1 MKVFGRL
8 LFSAVLV
15 AAICFF
21 AAPAVV
27 FFGIRSAAQSDDVA
41 GLQKLMD
48 FDAVRASLRPQ
59 LSGRPEALTP
69 PPSFMNDPIGAFRR
83 QFEETIAPQGPTPD
97 AYLTPDAID
106 GLTRAEGRY
115 ASVRPTTP
123 GTDVDAAPWPKPIFW
138 SVNRARLAV
147 TDEGGSDTV
156 FTFERRGP
164 YEWKLVHI
172 GLPDGATPQVPA
184 RAVPASAAPAPNP
197 AATAP
202 ETKR

>member
-1 MKVFGRL
+1 MKNVFGKL
-8 LFSAVLV
+8 VLV
-15 AAICFF
+15 AIALAVVSFF

-41 GLQKLMD
+41 GLQRLVD

-69 PPSFMNDPIGAFRR
+69 PPSFMNDPIGAVRR
-83 QFEETIAPQGPTPD
+83 QFEEAAAPQGPNPD

-115 ASVRPTTP
+115 AAVRAAQP
-123 GTDVDAAPWPKPIFW
+123 GTDEASAPWPKPIYW
-138 SVNRARLAV
+138 GINRARMAV

-156 FTFERRGP
+156 FTFERKGP
-164 YEWKLVHI
+164 FEWKLVHI
-172 GLPDGATPQVPA
+172 GLPDGSTPLTPA
-184 RAVPASAAPAPNP
+184 RVAPTTP
-197 AATAP
+197 AP

>member
-1 MKVFGRL
+1 MKKLFGNL
-8 LFSAVLV
+8 LLLAVVLTGV
-15 AAICFF
+15 SFF
-21 AAPAVV
+21 AAPAVA
-27 FFGIRSAAQSDDVA
+27 FLGIRSAAQSDDVA
-41 GLQKLMD
+41 GLQRLID

-59 LSGRPEALTP
+59 LSGRPEAMTP

-83 QFEETIAPQGPTPD
+83 QFEEVTAPQGPNPD

-115 ASVRPTTP
+115 ASVRTAWS
-123 GTDVDAAPWPKPIFW
+123 GADGASAPWPKPAYWGI
-138 SVNRARLAV
+138 NRARLAV

-164 YEWKLVHI
+164 FEWKLVHI
-172 GLPDGATPQVPA
+172 GLPDGATPQ
-184 RAVPASAAPAPNP
+184 APAP
-197 AATAP
+197 AAAQP